1 MSARRSKPLKM
12 SHISSQNMRQHMRRL
27 IGAFSLLAL
36 VFVTACAQT
45 GDVEHST
52 GGSPSTLATTTGE
65 PTPQPETL
73 ASNKVDAAAS
83 DTESGPLPTLVPIEA
98 QPTPG
103 PDAAEA
109 RDPEPTRVSS
119 ESTPITQEPAPDA
132 TSVPPSGAATATIPT
147 PAPTA
152 QPAPESSPLVPVTAT
167 PVNSEAT
174 PTSTSAPAPPTPTPP
189 PPTPT
194 AAPTATVKPEPTPR
208 PTPGPITRQTQFV
221 PLDEPKYVS
230 RDQASA
236 NITNASYVLGVVSNG
251 ESRAYPL
258 DMMWYHHIAN
268 DTVGGEPWLITY

>member
-12 SHISSQNMRQHMRRL
+12 SHISSQNMRQHMRWL
-27 IGAFSLLAL
+27 IGAFSLFAL

-45 GDVEHST
+45 GDVEHSA
-52 GGSPSTLATTTGE
+52 GGLPSTLATTTGE

-73 ASNKVDAAAS
+73 ASNKVD
-83 DTESGPLPTLVPIEA
+83 T
-98 QPTPG
+98 
-103 PDAAEA
+103 
-109 RDPEPTRVSS
+109 
-119 ESTPITQEPAPDA
+119 PAPDA
-132 TSVPPSGAATATIPT
+132 TSVPPSGAATASTPT
-147 PAPTA
+147 PAPLAPPAPTA

-167 PVNSEAT
+167 PVNFETT

-189 PPTPT
+189 PPTLT